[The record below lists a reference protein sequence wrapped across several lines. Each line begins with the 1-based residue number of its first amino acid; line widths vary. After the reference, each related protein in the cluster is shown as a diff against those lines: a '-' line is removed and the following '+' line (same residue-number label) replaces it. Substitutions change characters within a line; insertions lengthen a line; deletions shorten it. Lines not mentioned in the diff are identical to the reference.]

1 MDDPDRSSPPP
12 EPETRPKLTA
22 HEAGRLARA
31 ERAAA
36 ALRENL
42 LRRKQQARARAADSP
57 LPSDDKS

>member
-1 MDDPDRSSPPP
+1 MNDKDPVS
-12 EPETRPKLTA
+12 TQPKPDGKPHLTA

-42 LRRKQQARARAADSP
+42 LRRKQQARARAADSEP
-57 LPSDDKS
+57 PGDEKG

>member
-1 MDDPDRSSPPP
+1 MNEKDSGSPQ
-12 EPETRPKLTA
+12 PKPNGKPQLTA

-42 LRRKQQARARAADSP
+42 LRRKQQARARAADSEP
-57 LPSDDKS
+57 PRDEKG

>member
-1 MDDPDRSSPPP
+1 MDDSDRSSPQ
-12 EPETRPKLTA
+12 PKPDSKPNLTA

-42 LRRKQQARARAADSP
+42 LRRKQQARARAADSEP
-57 LPSDDKS
+57 PRDEKG